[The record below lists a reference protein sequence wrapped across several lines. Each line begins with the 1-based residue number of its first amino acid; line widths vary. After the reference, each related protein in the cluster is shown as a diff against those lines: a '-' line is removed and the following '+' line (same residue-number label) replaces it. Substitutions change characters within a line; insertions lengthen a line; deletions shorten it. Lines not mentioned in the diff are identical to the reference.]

1 MEDRG
6 TLGVQI
12 GGKHTLKDWNLGWL
26 SITLGF
32 PEAKTYEQE
41 IPGADGSLDLTE
53 AMTPGDV
60 KYKPRSITMEFDML
74 DSDFFDW
81 QAKLSEIA
89 NYLVGQ
95 KFKIFLDSDPAFYY
109 IGRLKLETVKDE
121 KTESK
126 ITISGEVDP
135 YKYEKYSSL
144 EDWTFDDFN
153 FETGIIREYK
163 DLQIDGSYT
172 LYIPGRRKKIV
183 PIVECSTAM
192 QVTYNG
198 KTYSLPAGKT
208 KVFDIWLSEGDNYL
222 TFTGAGTVSVDYRG
236 GSL

>member
-41 IPGADGSLDLTE
+41 IPGADGIIDLTE
-53 AMTPGDV
+53 AVTGDV
-60 KYKPRSITMEFDML
+60 KYKQRSISMEFDQL
-74 DSDFFDW
+74 DADYFDW

-89 NYLVGQ
+89 NYLAGQ

-109 IGRLKLETVKDE
+109 IGRLKLDTE
-121 KTESK
+121 KSEKAESK

-144 EDWTFDDFN
+144 EDWTWDDFN

-163 DLQIDGSYT
+163 DLQVDGSYQ

-183 PIVECSTAM
+183 PVIECSAAM
-192 QVTYNG
+192 QVTHNG
-198 KTYSLPAGKT
+198 KKHSLPDGKS
-208 KVFDIWLSEGDNYL
+208 KVFDIWLGEGDNYL

>member
-1 MEDRG
+1 MADRG
-6 TLGVQI
+6 TLGALI
-12 GGKHTLKDWNLGWL
+12 GEKHTLRDWKLGWL

-32 PEAKTYEQE
+32 PEPKTYEQD
-41 IPGADGSLDLTE
+41 IPGADGSLDFTE

-60 KYKPRSITMEFDML
+60 KYKQRSITMELDML
-74 DSDFFDW
+74 DKDYFDW
-81 QAKLSEIA
+81 NAKISEIA

-109 IGRLKLETVKDE
+109 IGRLKLETEKDE
-121 KTESK
+121 KAESK

-144 EDWTFDDFN
+144 ESWTWDDFN
-153 FETGIIREYK
+153 FETGIVREYK
-163 DLQIDGSYT
+163 ELQVNGSYE
-172 LYIPGRRKKIV
+172 LYIPGHRKKIV
-183 PIVECSTAM
+183 PIIECSAAM

-198 KTYSLPAGKT
+198 KTYSLPDGKS
-208 KVFDIWLSEGDNYL
+208 KVFDIWLGEGANYL
-222 TFTGAGTVSVDYRG
+222 TFTGNGTVSVDYRG

>member
-32 PEAKTYEQE
+32 PEAKTYEQD

-60 KYKPRSITMEFDML
+60 KYKQRSITMEFDML
-74 DSDFFDW
+74 DKDYFDW
-81 QAKLSEIA
+81 NAKISEIA

-109 IGRLKLETVKDE
+109 IGRLKLDTE
-121 KTESK
+121 KSEKAESK

-135 YKYEKYSSL
+135 YKYEKHSSL
-144 EDWTFDDFN
+144 EDWTWDDFN

-163 DLQIDGSYT
+163 DLQIDGSYE
-172 LYIPGRRKKIV
+172 LFIPGRRKKIV
-183 PIVECSTAM
+183 PVIECSAAM

-198 KTYSLPAGKT
+198 KTYSLPKGKS
-208 KVFDIWLSEGDNYL
+208 KAFDIWLGEGDNYL
-222 TFTGAGTVSVDYRG
+222 TFTGTGTVSVDYRG

>member
-32 PEAKTYEQE
+32 PEAKTYEQD
-41 IPGADGSLDLTE
+41 IPGADGIIDLTE
-53 AMTPGDV
+53 AVTGDV
-60 KYKPRSITMEFDML
+60 KYKQRSISMEFDML
-74 DSDFFDW
+74 DTDYFDW

-89 NYLVGQ
+89 NHLAGQ
-95 KFKIFLDSDPAFYY
+95 KYKIFLGSDPAFYY
-109 IGRLKLETVKDE
+109 IGRLKLDTE
-121 KTESK
+121 KTEKAESK

-144 EDWTFDDFN
+144 DDWTWDDFN

-163 DLQIDGSYT
+163 DLQVSGSYK

-183 PIVECSTAM
+183 PVIECNTAM
-192 QVTYNG
+192 QVTYDG
-198 KTYSLPAGKT
+198 KTYSLPVGRS
-208 KVFDIWLSEGDNYL
+208 KVFDIWLGEGDNYL
-222 TFTGAGTVSVDYRG
+222 TFTGTGTVSVDYRG

>member
-32 PEAKTYEQE
+32 PEAKTYEQD

>member
-1 MEDRG
+1 MENRG

-32 PEAKTYEQE
+32 PEAKTYEQD

>member
-32 PEAKTYEQE
+32 PEAKTYEQD

-60 KYKPRSITMEFDML
+60 KYKPRSIAMEFDML
-74 DSDFFDW
+74 DADYFDW
-81 QAKLSEIA
+81 NAKISEIA

-109 IGRLKLETVKDE
+109 MGRLKLDTE
-121 KTESK
+121 KSEKAESK

-183 PIVECSTAM
+183 PVIVCSTAM
-192 QVTYNG
+192 QVTYNE
-198 KTYSLPAGKT
+198 KTYSLPAGKS
-208 KVFDIWLSEGDNYL
+208 KVFEIWLGEGDNYL
-222 TFTGAGTVSVDYRG
+222 TFTGTGTVSVDYRG